1 MPTSTKPRAWKLS
14 KLLNNGCNGFLSC
27 VDCVEEGDC
36 IPPLHGYGQ
45 VLKQKDCFSGIISI
59 IIIITAEFKWYVLD
73 SVLTIIMAQPTT
85 FNSVQTV
92 HVKEWN

>member
-1 MPTSTKPRAWKLS
+1 
-14 KLLNNGCNGFLSC
+14 LLNNGCNGFLSC

-45 VLKQKDCFSGIISI
+45 ALKQKDCFSGIII
-59 IIIITAEFKWYVLD
+59 IIIITAEFKYVLD
-73 SVLTIIMAQPTT
+73 SVLTIIMAQPTP

-92 HVKEWN
+92 HVKE

>member
-14 KLLNNGCNGFLSC
+14 KLLNNGCNGFSSG
-27 VDCVEEGDC
+27 VHCVEEGDH

-73 SVLTIIMAQPTT
+73 SVLAIIMAQPTP

-92 HVKEWN
+92 HVKAWR